1 MNHPIGRARR
11 LYRDPSHIRHITAME
26 CVVNDVRFTSFG
38 SPAPREPEVPFMR
51 EDIST
56 CRTPGKV
63 ISQIGRV
70 IAICLGLGLLAHV
83 LVAPV
88 GG

>member
-1 MNHPIGRARR
+1 
-11 LYRDPSHIRHITAME
+11 ME

-38 SPAPREPEVPFMR
+38 SPAPREPEVPFML

-56 CRTPGKV
+56 VPTPGKV

-70 IAICLGLGLLAHV
+70 VAICLGFGLLAHV
-83 LVAPV
+83 LVAFV